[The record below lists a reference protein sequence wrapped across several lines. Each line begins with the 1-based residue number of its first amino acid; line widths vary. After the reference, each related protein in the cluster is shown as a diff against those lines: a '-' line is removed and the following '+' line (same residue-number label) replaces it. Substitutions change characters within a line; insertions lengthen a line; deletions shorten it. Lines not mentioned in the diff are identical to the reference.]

1 MKTFS
6 ELISWELEQ
15 DQKARNPNRDES
27 SERLSAS
34 ISRKL
39 RSLNAPGVSPAA
51 RESSDSHS
59 IRS

>member
-15 DQKARNPNRDES
+15 DQKARNPNRDEG
-27 SERLSAS
+27 SERLTAS
-34 ISRKL
+34 VSRTL
-39 RSLNAPGVSPAA
+39 RSLNTPCPSPAA
-51 RESSDSHS
+51 RESSDAHS